1 MRQHVPHRILRG
13 IWPAIVLIGP
23 AGGLVSPYPVA
34 ATTLLDNADYT
45 FVYPSLPDPAV
56 WSVSSQGSVTQVP
69 VDGRGLSMAEPGN
82 ANPDSDFPFDA
93 ALGANGGHIYNLST
107 QRLSTGTW
115 TLRLTASGDPVA
127 HSVQFDL
134 R

>member
-34 ATTLLDNADYT
+34 ATTLPDSADYT
-45 FVYPSLPDPAV
+45 FVYPNLPDPAV
-56 WSVSSQGSVTQVP
+56 WSVSSQGRVTQVP
-69 VDGRGLSMAEPGN
+69 VDGTGLAMAEPGN
-82 ANPDSDFPFDA
+82 ANPGNDFRFDA
-93 ALGANGGHIYNLST
+93 ALGGDGDHIYNLST
-107 QRLSTGTW
+107 QGLSTGTW
-115 TLRLTASGDPVA
+115 TLQLTASGDPVT